1 MPAANKRSLVTLGD
15 FFRLAERRFRHARL
29 AYGHGT
35 GNARDEAAFLVLE
48 ALRLPIHNL
57 DPWLALKP
65 TPAERARLLTL
76 IDARIRLRMPAPYLL
91 GAAYMHGVRFHIDR
105 RALIPRSFIGDMLA
119 DGALPIGDPRRIR
132 RILDLCTGSG
142 CLAILAALAF
152 PHATVD
158 AVDLSAG
165 ALALARRNV
174 AAHRLGERVT
184 LHRGDLFGPVGKQR
198 YDLILSNPPYVDAG
212 GMARLPPEYRHEPRL
227 ALAAGKDGLDLV
239 RQIVNEAQRHLTRN
253 GSLLCEIG
261 RGRRALERA
270 YPRLP
275 FIWLDTEQSHGEV
288 FWMARSDLAGPR
300 TSRSAQNH
308 ERAVSAE

>member
-1 MPAANKRSLVTLGD
+1 MPAANKPSLVTLGD
-15 FFRLAERRFRHARL
+15 FFRLAERRFRAARL

-48 ALRLPIHNL
+48 ALRLPIH
-57 DPWLALKP
+57 DIAPWLALKP

-76 IDARIRLRMPAPYLL
+76 IDARISLRMPAPYLL

-119 DGALPIGDPRRIR
+119 DGSLPLGDPRRVR

-152 PHATVD
+152 PQARID

-174 AAHRLGERVT
+174 ATHRLGDRIA
-184 LHRGDLFGPVGKQR
+184 LHRGDLFRPVGQQR
-198 YDLILSNPPYVDAG
+198 YDLIISNPPYVDAG
-212 GMARLPPEYRHEPRL
+212 GMAKLPPEYRHEPRL

-239 RQIVNEAQRHLTRN
+239 RRIVEEAPRHLTRN
-253 GSLLCEIG
+253 GSLVCEVG
-261 RGRRALERA
+261 RGKRALERV
-270 YPRLP
+270 YPKLP
-275 FIWLDTEQSHGEV
+275 FVWLDTEQSQGEV
-288 FWMARSDLAGPR
+288 FWITRSDLAEP
-300 TSRSAQNH
+300 Q
-308 ERAVSAE
+308 